1 MALLDSEIAQIK
13 YHLGFN
19 VLTIGS
25 LPYIGHTS
33 LFEQVIGV
41 YTDSG
46 AATTSATAVTAADT
60 ATPVTLTLASGTGF
74 EAGARV
80 VVDVDD
86 RQEVVT
92 AQNVSG
98 TSLTLLLRLA
108 HSGTYPVLV
117 EGGET
122 IIRTILRQLH
132 NVSTQIGDA
141 YVTAGLKRIDDIE
154 FYGNGATVQ
163 AKELNSLRM
172 HWRDELA
179 SALGV
184 PNFWRM
190 KSGGGGASALY

>member
-1 MALLDSEIAQIK
+1 MSLLDSEIAQIK
-13 YHLGFN
+13 YHLGYN

-33 LFEQVIGV
+33 LFEQVIQQ

-46 AATTSATAVTAADT
+46 AATTSSTAVVAAT
-60 ATPVTLTLASGTGF
+60 SATPSTIVLASATGF
-74 EAGARV
+74 AAGARI

-92 AQNVSG
+92 AQYVTGS
-98 TSLTLLLRLA
+98 SLTLLLRLA
-108 HSGTYPVLV
+108 HTGTYPVLV

-122 IIRTILRQLH
+122 IIRSILRRLYD
-132 NVSTQIGDA
+132 VSVQIGDA
-141 YVTAGLKRIDDIE
+141 YTTAGIKKVDEIE
-154 FYGNGATVQ
+154 FFGDGSTSQ
-163 AKELNSLRM
+163 SSQLNKLRM
-172 HWRDELA
+172 YWRDELA

-190 KSGGGGASALY
+190 KSAGGGASALY